1 MTMEVLPKIFEAV
14 QFIKLKT
21 RRTGILAP
29 SMPRTIKVFE
39 HEQLKIHANAR
50 GEKLEEHELSKL
62 YEFNDQHGSQYF
74 IGIRD
79 GVKFT
84 SYVGVIQIG
93 GLTLEILPKADRYVY
108 NKEDHKIATT
118 RWRNVLLQMLAIT
131 QRIPVESVSEA
142 SLEKRHHSIIDLY
155 FQFFLNEVQKLLH
168 RGLAKKYRSASGNL
182 PVLKGRLDFN
192 RNIQQNLIH
201 RERFYTDHH
210 VYDQDHLL
218 NQILLRALVILDR
231 ITTSPFIK
239 DKLARTLL
247 DFPEVKQI
255 HIQKH
260 HFDCIIEN
268 RKTIPYREALKIAR
282 MIILNYSP
290 DIKGG
295 GENMLAL
302 LFDMNKL
309 WEEYIY
315 RSLLRVK
322 PGDVT
327 INFQNSKTFWQ
338 SESLRKTIRPDLVIR
353 RGSEIFVIDTKWKI
367 INSLNPDD
375 DDLKQ
380 IFTYNLYWRSYHSIL
395 LYPSTSCEFPSH
407 YGKYHE
413 GFDSEHGCSLAFVE
427 VLNETGALNK
437 NCGEFILEL
446 ASRIA

>member
-1 MTMEVLPKIFEAV
+1 MA
-14 QFIKLKT
+14 
-21 RRTGILAP
+21 
-29 SMPRTIKVFE
+29 RTIRVFE
-39 HEQLKIHANAR
+39 HEHLKIHANER
-50 GEKLEEHELSKL
+50 GEKLEEHELRKL
-62 YEFNDQHGSQYF
+62 YEFNDQHNNQYF
-74 IGIRD
+74 TGIRD
-79 GVKFT
+79 GVKFA

-93 GLTLEILPKADRYVY
+93 GLTLEILPKADRQLYI
-108 NKEDHKIATT
+108 EEHHKVATT

-131 QRIPVESVSEA
+131 QRIPLESVSEA
-142 SLEKRHHSIIDLY
+142 RLEKRHHSILDLY
-155 FQFFLNEVQKLLH
+155 FELFLNEVETLLH
-168 RGLAKKYRSASGNL
+168 RGFVKRYRNSSGNL

-201 RERFYTDHH
+201 RERFYTDHQ
-210 VYDQDHLL
+210 VYNQDHLL

-231 ITTSPFIK
+231 IATSPFIK
-239 DKLARTLL
+239 DKLARILL
-247 DFPEVKQI
+247 DFPEVKDV

-260 HFDCIIEN
+260 HFDRLIET
-268 RKTIPYREALKIAR
+268 RKTVPYREALKIAR

-322 PGDVT
+322 PDDVA

-338 SESLRKTIRPDLVIR
+338 SESLRKTIRPDLVITK
-353 RGSEIFVIDTKWKI
+353 GSETFVIDTKWKI
-367 INSLNPDD
+367 INSLKPDD

-380 IFTYNLYWRSYHSIL
+380 IFTYNLYWKSYHSIL
-395 LYPSTSCEFPSH
+395 LYPSTNHEFPAH

-427 VLNETGALNK
+427 VLDETGALNK

-446 ASRIA
+446 ASRNL

>member
-1 MTMEVLPKIFEAV
+1 
-14 QFIKLKT
+14 
-21 RRTGILAP
+21 
-29 SMPRTIKVFE
+29 MPRTIKVFE

-50 GEKLEEHELSKL
+50 GEKLEEHELRKL
-62 YEFNDQHGSQYF
+62 YEFNDQHDNQYF
-74 IGIRD
+74 TGIRD
-79 GVKFT
+79 GLKFN

-93 GLTLEILPKADRYVY
+93 GLTLEILPKADRHVY
-108 NKEDHKIATT
+108 AEEEHKVATT

-142 SLEKRHHSIIDLY
+142 SLEKRHHSILDLY
-155 FQFFLNEVQKLLH
+155 FELFLNEVQKLLH
-168 RGLAKKYRSASGNL
+168 QGLVKKYRNTSGNL

-201 RERFYTDHH
+201 RERFYTEHQ
-210 VYDQDHLL
+210 VYDQNHLL
-218 NQILLRALVILDR
+218 NQILLRSLVILDR
-231 ITTSPFIK
+231 IATSPFIK

-247 DFPEVKQI
+247 DFPEIKEV

-260 HFDCIIEN
+260 HFDRIIEN
-268 RKTIPYREALKIAR
+268 RKTVPYYEALKIAR

-315 RSLLRVK
+315 RSLLKVK
-322 PGDVT
+322 PDDVA

-338 SESLRKTIRPDLVIR
+338 SDSLSKAIRPDLVIS
-353 RGSEIFVIDTKWKI
+353 RGRETFVIDTKWKI
-367 INSLNPDD
+367 INSLKPDD

-380 IFTYNLYWRSYHSIL
+380 IFTYNLYWKSYHSIL
-395 LYPSTSCEFPSH
+395 LYPSTNHEFKSH
-407 YGKYHE
+407 YGKYHK
-413 GFDSEHGCSLAFVE
+413 GFDNEHGCSLAFVD
-427 VLNETGALNK
+427 VLDEAGALNR
-437 NCGEFILEL
+437 NCGTHILGL
-446 ASRIA
+446 TPRTS